1 MRWGERPRLLQKKY
15 GNHAVI
21 GDNWSKSVFVEE
33 GPDNGTGCRIKHGA
47 HCVDIGLEYLKVDFL
62 FQRSR
67 TNFVVQTLV
76 PSVLLVFASFG
87 SLHIPHD
94 QVPGRMTLAIT
105 TSLTVIATMT
115 STLEKAPATSY
126 IKVT

>member
-1 MRWGERPRLLQKKY
+1 MKWGERPRLLQKKY
-15 GNHAVI
+15 GNHAVT

-33 GPDNGTGCRIKHGA
+33 SLSEFDCRIKHGSN
-47 HCVDIGLEYLKVDFL
+47 CVNVGLEYLKVDFI

-115 STLEKAPATSY
+115 STLEKAPTTSY
-126 IKVT
+126 IKV